1 MPKRVVIHSAAK
13 QVSNPPADQGI
24 RRIAVTGF
32 KSLLSRQEIEVRH
45 LTILAGANSSG
56 KSSIMQPLLL
66 LKQTL
71 EAPYDPGALKLD
83 DPNVRYTAADQFLAK
98 KDKGNAVSEFKV
110 EMAASTIAIFST
122 LHQCPS
128 GLVFESVPL
137 VGSMRLARTSAAAS
151 ECRAPLC
158 LDVAR
163 EPAALGS
170 IHDSDL
176 LLASSTPI
184 GTCLRIG
191 AFGLFDV
198 PCSNQC
204 CGIGVPRSALSRRG
218 SRTRST
224 GQHPR

>member
-1 MPKRVVIHSAAK
+1 MKKETGVGCKNLTNSSRRLSSHSRWFYPVPERRPSSDPGRASLPSRWGASEEPIRVRDPITLLLSAAHIGLSAGWLLRRS
-13 QVSNPPADQGI
+13 QDPERGTGEVGGSPERGSPNPQ
-24 RRIAVTGF
+24 
-32 KSLLSRQEIEVRH
+32 H
-45 LTILAGANSSG
+45 L
-56 KSSIMQPLLL
+56 
-66 LKQTL
+66 
-71 EAPYDPGALKLD
+71 
-83 DPNVRYTAADQFLAK
+83 
-98 KDKGNAVSEFKV
+98 
-110 EMAASTIAIFST
+110 AASTIAIFST